1 MLEFPPV
8 IEREPVAAVRLDPL
22 GISGSFAFG
31 WLGILLVRLNL
42 PEFVA
47 SQPFIFSG
55 FKALRRPFGTT
66 VPTPRGQGQC
76 PVLNLEDG
84 SDNFADAISL

>member
-1 MLEFPPV
+1 MAKLK
-8 IEREPVAAVRLDPL
+8 RKSRVRWSGWL

-31 WLGILLVRLNL
+31 WLGIRILLVRLNL

-55 FKALRRPFGTT
+55 FKALRRLFGTAT
-66 VPTPRGQGQC
+66 TRGHGQC